1 MKRKTM
7 SCATGC
13 SIGCLTV
20 MLLFGVLILTM
31 CHVPKAKYGPY
42 MAAGDRYYR
51 TVLGIAPKITHDRML
66 ADEAGGFDVTV
77 KFTKAQRKKALT
89 RLYMKSMSGNSEYSF
104 RGTSTI
110 PNIVDLSKHETM
122 LLEKSNE
129 YSEFNQPV
137 SEMLSGLLEGSADR
151 TEINDLTNGGG
162 ICFYSTELTFWRR
175 FLAHYPWLKTKSFKE
190 RIQWLS
196 RQTNS
201 RTYFYIRR
209 YVSTK
214 EMSTGMLANLIESD
228 DEGLSEP
235 MMKQYLPIEII
246 RNFPVGS
253 LYEIELENQQ
263 SRNLYESNEAH
274 ELIKSRYEYPV
285 SY

>member
-1 MKRKTM
+1 
-7 SCATGC
+7 
-13 SIGCLTV
+13 
-20 MLLFGVLILTM
+20 
-31 CHVPKAKYGPY
+31 

>member
-1 MKRKTM
+1 MKQKTM
-7 SCATGC
+7 RWARGC
-13 SIGCLTV
+13 SIGCLTI

-31 CHVPKAKYGPY
+31 CHVPKAEYGSY
-42 MAAGDRYYR
+42 ITAGNRYYR
-51 TVLGIAPKITHDRML
+51 TVLGIAPKITHDWMF
-66 ADEAGGFDVTV
+66 ADEDGGFDITV
-77 KFTKAQRKKALT
+77 KLTKEQRKKALT
-89 RLYMKSMSGNSEYSF
+89 RLYMKSMSGDSEYSF
-104 RGTSTI
+104 RGTSTT
-110 PNIVDLSKHETM
+110 PNIVGLSKQETM
-122 LLEKSNE
+122 LLEQSNE

-151 TEINDLTNGGG
+151 TEINDLTNGGE
-162 ICFYSTELTFWRR
+162 IRFYSTELAFWRR
-175 FLAHYPWLKTKSFKE
+175 FLEHYTWLKTRPFKE

-201 RTYFYIRR
+201 RTYFYIKK
-209 YVSTK
+209 YIPVK